1 MSVLPRVRLLGCRD
15 ASPCVST
22 VFQMKLILATRNQHK
37 IEEVKRILS
46 ENNVAT
52 QKLEILTLRDFPNV
66 PEVEET
72 GKTMK
77 ENAILKAVA
86 VYNATGI
93 PALADD
99 SGLEVDALNGAP
111 GVVSARFAGPGC
123 TYKDN
128 NVKLLCFLKG
138 IPEDKRGATF
148 RCVVVLALSQDD
160 IRTVEGKVR
169 GIIADKEIG
178 KNGFGYDPVFYYPEL
193 GKTFAQLTQEEKNR
207 VSHRGIAFRK
217 AKELIKKL
225 MTDNIGF

>member
-1 MSVLPRVRLLGCRD
+1 
-15 ASPCVST
+15 
-22 VFQMKLILATRNQHK
+22 MKLILATRNQHK
-37 IEEVKRILS
+37 IEEIKEILS
-46 ENNVAT
+46 ENDGSA

-72 GKTMK
+72 GKTMRG
-77 ENAILKAVA
+77 NAILKAKA
-86 VYNATGI
+86 VYSATGI

-99 SGLEVDALNGAP
+99 SGLEVDALSGAP

-128 NVKLLCFLKG
+128 NVKLLGLLKG
-138 IPEDKRGATF
+138 TPEDKRGATF
-148 RCVVVLALSQDD
+148 RCVVALALSQDD

-178 KNGFGYDPVFYYPEL
+178 KNGFGYDPVFYHPEL
-193 GKTFAQLTQEEKNR
+193 GKTFAQLAQEEKNR

-225 MTDNIGF
+225 MTDNIGFKDSSGKIRDDKRM

>member
-1 MSVLPRVRLLGCRD
+1 
-15 ASPCVST
+15 
-22 VFQMKLILATRNQHK
+22 MKLILATRNQHK
-37 IEEVKRILS
+37 IEEIKEILS
-46 ENNVAT
+46 ENDGSA
-52 QKLEILTLRDFPNV
+52 QKLEVLTLRDFPNV

-86 VYNATGI
+86 VYNATGM

-128 NVKLLCFLKG
+128 NVKLLGLLKG
-138 IPEDKRGATF
+138 IPEDKRGAAF
-148 RCVVVLALSQDD
+148 RCMVALVLSPDD
-160 IRTVEGKVR
+160 VRIVEGKVR
-169 GIIADKEIG
+169 GVITNKEIG

-193 GKTFAQLTQEEKNR
+193 GKTFAQLTQEEKNK

-217 AKELIKKL
+217 AKELIKEL
-225 MTDNIGF
+225 MTDDE

>member
-1 MSVLPRVRLLGCRD
+1 MSSTWVEYTLLVPSGPLTRREKLI
-15 ASPCVST
+15 
-22 VFQMKLILATRNQHK
+22 MKLILATRNQHK
-37 IEEVKRILS
+37 IEEIKKILS
-46 ENNVAT
+46 ENDGAG
-52 QKLEILTLRDFPNV
+52 QKLEILTLRDFPDM

-128 NVKLLCFLKG
+128 NVKLLGLLKG
-138 IPEDKRGATF
+138 TPEDKRGATF
-148 RCVVVLALSQDD
+148 RCVVALALSQDD
-160 IRTVEGKVR
+160 IRIVEGKVR
-169 GIIADKEIG
+169 GIIIDKEIG
-178 KNGFGYDPVFYYPEL
+178 KKGFGYDPVFYHPES
-193 GKTFAQLTQEEKNR
+193 GKTFAELTQEEKNR

-217 AKELIKKL
+217 AKELIKRL
-225 MTDNIGF
+225 MTNNE

>member
-1 MSVLPRVRLLGCRD
+1 
-15 ASPCVST
+15 
-22 VFQMKLILATRNQHK
+22 MKLILATRNQHK
-37 IEEVKRILS
+37 IEEIKKILS
-46 ENNVAT
+46 ENDGSA

-72 GKTMK
+72 GKTMQ
-77 ENAILKAVA
+77 ENAIIKA

-128 NVKLLCFLKG
+128 NVKLLGLLKG

-148 RCVVVLALSQDD
+148 RCVVALALSQDD
-160 IRTVEGKVR
+160 IRIVEGKVK
-169 GIIADKEIG
+169 GIIIDKEIG
-178 KNGFGYDPVFYYPEL
+178 ENGFGYDPVFYHPES
-193 GKTFAQLTQEEKNR
+193 GKTFAELTQEEKNR

-217 AKELIKKL
+217 AKELIKRL
-225 MTDNIGF
+225 MTNNE